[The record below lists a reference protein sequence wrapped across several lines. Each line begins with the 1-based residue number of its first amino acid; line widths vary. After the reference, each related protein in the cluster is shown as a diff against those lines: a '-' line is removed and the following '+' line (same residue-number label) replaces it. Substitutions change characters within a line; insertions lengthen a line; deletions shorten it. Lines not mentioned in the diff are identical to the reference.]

1 MKLRILGNKLRFRL
15 TQNEVKEL
23 SNGLTVSDSVD
34 FPIGE
39 SLIYSVASDEKISE
53 MSASYQEEIIRVMI
67 PAAALKNWKND
78 DREGVYHT
86 IQSEIGPFEIAVEK
100 DFKCL
105 HKRPG
110 EDETDNYPN
119 PMEAKH
125 S

>member
-15 TQNEVKEL
+15 SQNEVKEL
-23 SNGLTVSDSVD
+23 TNGLTVSDSVD

-39 SLIYSVASDEKISE
+39 SLIYSVRADVDLSE
-53 MSASYQEEIIRVMI
+53 MEASFQDEIIRVNI
-67 PAAALKNWKND
+67 PANDLTNWESD
-78 DREGVYHT
+78 SREGIYHT
-86 IQSEIGPFEIAVEK
+86 INSEIGAFEIAVEK

-110 EDETDNYPN
+110 EDETNNYPN
-119 PMEAKH
+119 PLEKVE

>member
-15 TQNEVKEL
+15 TQIEVKEL
-23 SNGLTVSDSVD
+23 TNGLTVSDSVD

-39 SLIYSVASDEKISE
+39 SLIYSVASDEGISE
-53 MSASYQEEIIRVMI
+53 MSASFKEEIIRVMI
-67 PAAALKNWKND
+67 PSGDLKNWEND
-78 DREGVYHT
+78 NREGVYHT

-119 PMEAKH
+119 PMET
-125 S
+125 SNS